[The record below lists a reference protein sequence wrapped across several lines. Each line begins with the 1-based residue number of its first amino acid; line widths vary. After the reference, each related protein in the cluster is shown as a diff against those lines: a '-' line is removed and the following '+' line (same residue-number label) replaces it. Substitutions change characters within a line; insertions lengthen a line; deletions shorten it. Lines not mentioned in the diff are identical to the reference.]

1 MTTNFALSLSF
12 DGIRLFHRVPNGWHL
27 VGETALDVT
36 DLNAALAQL
45 HAQSVRLDPSDM
57 QVKLLIPNEQIK
69 YLALETAQT
78 DLADVMAALE
88 NATPYAIDELV
99 VDFDH
104 NGGRT
109 YIAAVARETLQEAEA
124 FAADHGFTP
133 AAFTAVAD
141 AMTFKSEVFFGAASG
156 AKSAHAVTRDARP
169 FTQTGIAVIPADPD
183 AVPVFTPRP
192 RMADPAS
199 IAPAPPSEP
208 EIPADNLSPEAPQ
221 DDALFTPRAPVA
233 PPTIAPVDV
242 GDAPEL
248 SIYAPSVLVIA
259 PVVAPPIPE
268 TEAPPIRADDLAEQ
282 GGFATRRKPVVP
294 EPDVEQQAPAI
305 QSRKPMKAADFATK
319 QARPVRGKPRFLGL
333 ILTAILVIIMA
344 LVAFW
349 ASNLSEEDAAYW
361 FDFGTEN
368 VLETAEIPPP
378 KIISTTPIIQEI
390 ADVPS
395 TSVETVAVALPQLR
409 EDVMGQV
416 LSPAQAAH
424 IYAATGVWQRA
435 PRLPLEPRLDT
446 FDARLPQPTL
456 SALPLIL
463 PALPLI
469 ASLSPDLTIVTPINP
484 LALGVDF
491 DRDENGL
498 IRATR
503 EGSLT
508 PQGILVF
515 AGAPTRKP
523 PLRPTFAA
531 LPAPDTTVA
540 PDATEGALALAGLR
554 PLPRPEGLVPT
565 TNTVVALADPALA
578 SKRPKA
584 RPAGL
589 ATPIVAA
596 APEPTAPDITE
607 VMAAIAGAVPESLL
621 VAPTALAVTVSS
633 RPDTRPRNF
642 ARVVARARDLEVQ
655 QTARTTVTQ
664 PGATVSNA
672 PAASSGN
679 TAGSVAQA
687 ATLNNA
693 IRLRDVNLIGVYGS
707 PNNRRALVRLRNG
720 NYVKVEI
727 GSSLD
732 GGRVTAIGDSALN
745 YVKRGKTIALELPT
759 G

>member
-156 AKSAHAVTRDARP
+156 AKSAHAVTRDAHP
-169 FTQTGIAVIPADPD
+169 FTQTGIADIPADPD

-221 DDALFTPRAPVA
+221 DDALFTPRAPVT

-242 GDAPEL
+242 GHAPEL
-248 SIYAPSVLVIA
+248 SIDAPSVLVTA

-268 TEAPPIRADDLAEQ
+268 TEAPPIQADDLAEQ

-294 EPDVEQQAPAI
+294 EPDVEQQVPAI
-305 QSRKPMKAADFATK
+305 QTRKPMKAADFATK

-333 ILTAILVIIMA
+333 ILTAILAIFMA

-349 ASNLSEEDAAYW
+349 ASTLSEEDAAYW

-416 LSPAQAAH
+416 LSPAQAAR

-446 FDARLPQPTL
+446 FDAHLPQPTL

-515 AGAPTRKP
+515 AGPPTRKP

-565 TNTVVALADPALA
+565 ANTVVAFADPALA

>member
-1 MTTNFALSLSF
+1 M
-12 DGIRLFHRVPNGWHL
+12 
-27 VGETALDVT
+27 
-36 DLNAALAQL
+36 
-45 HAQSVRLDPSDM
+45 
-57 QVKLLIPNEQIK
+57 
-69 YLALETAQT
+69 
-78 DLADVMAALE
+78 
-88 NATPYAIDELV
+88 
-99 VDFDH
+99 
-104 NGGRT
+104 
-109 YIAAVARETLQEAEA
+109 
-124 FAADHGFTP
+124 
-133 AAFTAVAD
+133 
-141 AMTFKSEVFFGAASG
+141 
-156 AKSAHAVTRDARP
+156 
-169 FTQTGIAVIPADPD
+169 
-183 AVPVFTPRP
+183 
-192 RMADPAS
+192 
-199 IAPAPPSEP
+199 
-208 EIPADNLSPEAPQ
+208 
-221 DDALFTPRAPVA
+221 
-233 PPTIAPVDV
+233 
-242 GDAPEL
+242 
-248 SIYAPSVLVIA
+248 
-259 PVVAPPIPE
+259 
-268 TEAPPIRADDLAEQ
+268 
-282 GGFATRRKPVVP
+282 
-294 EPDVEQQAPAI
+294 
-305 QSRKPMKAADFATK
+305 
-319 QARPVRGKPRFLGL
+319 
-333 ILTAILVIIMA
+333 
-344 LVAFW
+344 
-349 ASNLSEEDAAYW
+349 
-361 FDFGTEN
+361 
-368 VLETAEIPPP
+368 
-378 KIISTTPIIQEI
+378 
-390 ADVPS
+390 
-395 TSVETVAVALPQLR
+395 
-409 EDVMGQV
+409 
-416 LSPAQAAH
+416 
-424 IYAATGVWQRA
+424 
-435 PRLPLEPRLDT
+435 
-446 FDARLPQPTL
+446 
-456 SALPLIL
+456 
-463 PALPLI
+463 
-469 ASLSPDLTIVTPINP
+469 TPINP

-565 TNTVVALADPALA
+565 ANTVVALADPALA
-578 SKRPKA
+578 SKRPRA

-621 VAPTALAVTVSS
+621 VAPTALAVTVSR

-642 ARVVARARDLEVQ
+642 ARVVARARDLEVV